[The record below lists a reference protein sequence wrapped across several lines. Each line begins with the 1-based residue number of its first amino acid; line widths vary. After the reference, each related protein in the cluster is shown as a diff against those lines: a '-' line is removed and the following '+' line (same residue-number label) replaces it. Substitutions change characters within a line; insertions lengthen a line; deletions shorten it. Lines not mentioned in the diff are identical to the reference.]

1 MLTIESLTAD
11 ILLALSAPAARH
23 DARMPSWLRGA
34 PDIIDAHLQKPP
46 ALRTL
51 AGEVGVHPV
60 YFAAAFRRF
69 YGCSPGV
76 RRRRRIDF
84 ARKQIANPELPL
96 ARIALDAGF
105 ADQSHLTRVFKRFTG
120 LTPREYGFFLAFKTD

>member
-1 MLTIESLTAD
+1 MT
-11 ILLALSAPAARH
+11 PGCRPGFAAR
-23 DARMPSWLRGA
+23 PTL
-34 PDIIDAHLQKPP
+34 IDAHLQKPP

-51 AGEVGVHPV
+51 AGEAGVHPV

-69 YGCSPGV
+69 YGCSPGEYA
-76 RRRRRIDF
+76 RRRRIDF

-96 ARIALDAGF
+96 ARIAVDAGF

-120 LTPREYGFFLAFKTD
+120 LTPREYRTFLAFKTG